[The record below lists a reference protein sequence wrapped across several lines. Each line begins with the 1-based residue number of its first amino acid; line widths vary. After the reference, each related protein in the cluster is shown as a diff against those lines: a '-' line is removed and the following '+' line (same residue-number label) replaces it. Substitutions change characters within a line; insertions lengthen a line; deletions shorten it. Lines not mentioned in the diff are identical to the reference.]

1 MMNLANLSWS
11 GVPAGARSAAAALGG
26 AAGAF
31 AAMHLISGGDATH
44 LQAAFDQ
51 ISDGVTKIVAGV
63 TALSTILLPLYATL
77 RNSMAQKKD
86 DVLADPKATAS
97 IAAEPKVVTAMVNN
111 PVAAAAAASDPK
123 MVAAVADNPKVA
135 VIHADPDLAQAA
147 PSNKVIAP

>member
-11 GVPAGARSAAAALGG
+11 GIPSGARSAASALGG

-44 LQAAFDQ
+44 IQAALDQ
-51 ISDGVTKIVAGV
+51 ISDGVAKIVAGIG
-63 TALSTILLPLYATL
+63 ALSTILLPIYATL
-77 RNSMAQKKD
+77 RGSIAQKKD

-111 PVAAAAAASDPK
+111 PVAAAAAAESPK

-135 VIHADPDLAQAA
+135 IIHADPDLAMAA
-147 PSNKVIAP
+147 PSSKVVPS